1 MATTTWFRNT
11 AGDPGPSPSLEL
23 PDLGRFPQGERDSRT
38 WRQLASQ
45 HRKP

>member
-11 AGDPGPSPSLEL
+11 AGDPGPSPLEL